1 MGIDGHNHLTILGPS
16 NTLDIIENGGI
27 VLSDE
32 EITGD
37 KDLIYFK
44 NNYFTESW
52 ASCRMVRQKPT
63 KKDDGKVTSNK
74 LEIHFLYRNN
84 TVDEYLGYLLDK
96 YPDCWF
102 KNEYYTE
109 YGDCGLWLGEMNE
122 NGEKNIQ
129 TRYWFENCEEYY
141 RG

>member
-1 MGIDGHNHLTILGPS
+1 MGIDGGNHLTILGPS
-16 NTLDIIENGGI
+16 KTLDIIENGGI

-44 NNYFTESW
+44 NNYFTKPW
-52 ASCRMVRQKPT
+52 AGCQMKRQKPT
-63 KKDDGKVTSNK
+63 KKDNGEVTSNK
-74 LEIHFLYRNN
+74 LEIYFLYRNQP
-84 TVDEYLGYLLDK
+84 VDEYFGYLLDK

-109 YGDCGLWLGEMNE
+109 DGDCGLWIGEIDSE
-122 NGEKNIQ
+122 GKKNIQ
-129 TRYWFENCEEYY
+129 TRYWFENCEEYF

>member
-16 NTLDIIENGGI
+16 KTLDIIENGGI

-63 KKDDGKVTSNK
+63 KKDDGKVTRLRKECQEPSCGPATFMA
-74 LEIHFLYRNN
+74 IHKNRYYCGKCHN
-84 TVDEYLGYLLDK
+84 TLVFQEGDK
-96 YPDCWF
+96 
-102 KNEYYTE
+102 K
-109 YGDCGLWLGEMNE
+109 
-122 NGEKNIQ
+122 
-129 TRYWFENCEEYY
+129 
-141 RG
+141 